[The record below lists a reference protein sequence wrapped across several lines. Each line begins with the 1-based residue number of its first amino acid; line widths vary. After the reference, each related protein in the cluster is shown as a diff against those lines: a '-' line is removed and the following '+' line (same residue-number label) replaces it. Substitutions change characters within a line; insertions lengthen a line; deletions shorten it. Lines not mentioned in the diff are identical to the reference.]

1 MRRFAPQVCSQDHG
15 LVGSESGDE
24 LELPQLLDASS
35 DDESSDAAA
44 PSTPACASPRRNHTS
59 ALVGFR
65 GASVYSAVPFPTV
78 QVLHVYKRESML
90 IVFRLARTQITE
102 HTSLSVGAVETERNP
117 N

>member
-1 MRRFAPQVCSQDHG
+1 MGIFFKYYTRAHVCTWSVRVVPQ
-15 LVGSESGDE
+15 L
-24 LELPQLLDASS
+24 QLLDASS